1 MLVSRLSPMCAGPRV
16 SLLQR
21 SPSSPVVCHATGF
34 YPDRVVVFWRR
45 DGQELHEQVDPGEVL
60 PNHDGTFQVSV
71 DLNLTA
77 VPQEDWGRYECVVQ
91 LKGIEDIPTPLDP
104 ALIRT
109 NWGDKGDILVF
120 ILRSVACVAVAA
132 ATAVVGVFAYKKRDS
147 SDTSSE
153 GQSPAPEARPLT
165 TVSTLPLYNTYSE

>member
-1 MLVSRLSPMCAGPRV
+1 ML
-16 SLLQR
+16 
-21 SPSSPVVCHATGF
+21 CHATGF
-34 YPDRVVVFWRR
+34 FPDRVGVFWRR

-71 DLNLTA
+71 DLNLKA

-109 NWGDKGDILVF
+109 NGGKTGVGGDGGGGLWVNEF
-120 ILRSVACVAVAA
+120 H
-132 ATAVVGVFAYKKRDS
+132 
-147 SDTSSE
+147 E
-153 GQSPAPEARPLT
+153 
-165 TVSTLPLYNTYSE
+165 